1 MEQNA
6 KLVSSDTVSSSKQKW
21 VDRHIDDSIAKIPH
35 IDGCTGLI
43 WVNHTLREYICIP
56 SRLADR
62 TSLTHI
68 SKFLYGADKRRP
80 WWLTTDDQETVPSF
94 VSTSAFLDYSPCAL
108 LSGYQS
114 TASTKSTTK
123 QPKRQPMPKQV
134 VYSVLLLQDVPD
146 EMEYA
151 HGDPLVPYLI
161 PLKDGLCLWRQCED
175 QSDSE

>member
-1 MEQNA
+1 MEQNT
-6 KLVSSDTVSSSKQKW
+6 KVISSDTISSLTQKW
-21 VDRHIDDSIAKIPH
+21 VDAHIDDSIAKISA
-35 IDGCTGLI
+35 IDGCAGLI

-62 TSLTHI
+62 SSLVRI
-68 SKFLYGADKRRP
+68 SNFLYGTAKRRA
-80 WWLTTDDQETVPSF
+80 WWLPTDNQETVQSF

-114 TASTKSTTK
+114 MASNNPVTK
-123 QPKRQPMPKQV
+123 QPKQRPTPKKV
-134 VYSVLLLQDVPD
+134 VYSVLLVRDAPK

-151 HGDPLVPYLI
+151 DGDPLVPFLI

-175 QSDSE
+175 ESE